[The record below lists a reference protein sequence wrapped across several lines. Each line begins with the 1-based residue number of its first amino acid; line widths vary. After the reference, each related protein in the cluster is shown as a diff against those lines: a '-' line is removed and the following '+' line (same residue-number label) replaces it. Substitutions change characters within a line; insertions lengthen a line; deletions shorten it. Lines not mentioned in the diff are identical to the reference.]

1 MWEETCFEQCWFSKF
16 GLGWSKWVTK
26 GAKFRVLSAPDG
38 LASTVFAGRVL
49 LRGRLHFILAWALR
63 FWCWQRKKSFIL
75 SLDTFPE
82 YLALCARFGIHERT
96 QKAEIPCSSGAY
108 ILAGERKIINCK
120 LYIMLVCA
128 MFYGKKNINSR
139 IKVVTHTWKC
149 SCFKGSLRPVLRWS
163 SQSLHK
169 SIRNGFLKPC
179 MLWEKKKCSETTSS
193 LRNVFQEPLKLSAT
207 GSAGKKGAIISIYC
221 IFKTQYTKSFCS
233 FNTYHWG
240 GYRAYLPVTQM
251 FRLFGS

>member
-16 GLGWSKWVTK
+16 GLGWSKWDTK

-38 LASTVFAGRVL
+38 LASTVFATRVL

-82 YLALCARFGIHERT
+82 YLALCARFGIHEWT

-108 ILAGERKIINCK
+108 ILAGERKIINCR
-120 LYIMLVCA
+120 LYIMLACA
-128 MFYGKKNINSR
+128 MFYGKKIYKQSR

-179 MLWEKKKCSETTSS
+179 MLWGKKK
-193 LRNVFQEPLKLSAT
+193 NVLKLLPLS
-207 GSAGKKGAIISIYC
+207 GM
-221 IFKTQYTKSFCS
+221 CS
-233 FNTYHWG
+233 RSHWNS
-240 GYRAYLPVTQM
+240 LPQVQLG
-251 FRLFGS
+251 RRGP